1 MWYTGM
7 PGVLSVRPDTNE
19 GYGKKN
25 YSYLDQLPADQMKTD
40 GHTRI
45 FSSSI
50 GKNEHWL
57 VRIEKPGVEVVTKAQ
72 MVDYYAQTLTKVLG
86 K

>member
-1 MWYTGM
+1 M

-25 YSYLDQLPADQMKTD
+25 YSCLDQLPADQMKTD
-40 GHTRI
+40 GHTQI
-45 FSSSI
+45 SSLSI
-50 GKNEHWL
+50 GKIEHWL